1 MILINGFWTG
11 LFVGFLLGIFT
22 IIFVGLLV
30 TLKEEKTK
38 RMQVDLIDKLH
49 QAVQDKVKEW
59 DSDENSNN

>member
-11 LFVGFLLGIFT
+11 FFVGFLLG
-22 IIFVGLLV
+22 LV
-30 TLKEEKTK
+30 TFVLVGVAVILKEEKTK